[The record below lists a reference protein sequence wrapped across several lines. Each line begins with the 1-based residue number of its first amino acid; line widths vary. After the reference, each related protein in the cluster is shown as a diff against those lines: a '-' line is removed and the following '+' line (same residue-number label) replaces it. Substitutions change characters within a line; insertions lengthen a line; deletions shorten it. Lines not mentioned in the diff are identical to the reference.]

1 MNDKDKQLLKDS
13 ALVVADQIA
22 SSIPALNIAWGLS
35 KALFG
40 AGMKLRQQR
49 ALEWVELIRDNP
61 GVFTK
66 ELLEQEELQDG
77 FVYAFE
83 KYLVERSEQKRKIFR
98 NIFLG
103 FAKADDKRNFPL
115 EKFSHTLSQ
124 LGEVDIEV
132 LRDVKIDEYGENYQI
147 YGNNANR
154 IDNIYSLINL
164 GLLLNTTGTRGGFDP
179 RNSPFVKFSPFGREF
194 IKYQANERVTKSQI

>member
-1 MNDKDKQLLKDS
+1 MSDKDKQLLKDS

-22 SSIPALNIAWGLS
+22 SNIPALNIAWGLS

-66 ELLEQEELQDG
+66 ELLEQEELQNG

-98 NIFLG
+98 SIFLG

-179 RNSPFVKFSPFGREF
+179 KNSPFVKFSPFGTEF
-194 IKYQANERVTKSQI
+194 IKYLTNEKVSKSQI